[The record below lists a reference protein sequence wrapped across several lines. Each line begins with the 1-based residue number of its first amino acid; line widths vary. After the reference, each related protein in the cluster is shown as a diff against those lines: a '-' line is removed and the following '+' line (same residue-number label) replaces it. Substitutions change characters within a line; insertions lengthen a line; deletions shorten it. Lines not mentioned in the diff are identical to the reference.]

1 MLPLS
6 LSPRMLKNFSWRS
19 DIYIY
24 YGLSAIYNLRLF
36 VLEAGEAGEYVLIT
50 WFSIADK
57 QDDLYQVHAAPALT
71 NQRAAFICVLQSE

>member
-6 LSPRMLKNFSWRS
+6 LSPRMLKNFSRRS
-19 DIYIY
+19 P
-24 YGLSAIYNLRLF
+24 GW
-36 VLEAGEAGEYVLIT
+36 EAGEYVLIT